1 MASVL
6 SVPDNQSEDKHVESS
21 LVPRLDEG
29 SNPSSSTK
37 CSGHLP
43 DDTRQNKDKPQNI
56 SKFCGF
62 FVPKN
67 DDSGPSSD
75 RKKTATDGYSLPTR
89 YPIFQ
94 NMKW

>member
-37 CSGHLP
+37 TL
-43 DDTRQNKDKPQNI
+43 KINI
-56 SKFCGF
+56 FSVLQQSHSCLFMSVTVRG
-62 FVPKN
+62 N
-67 DDSGPSSD
+67 
-75 RKKTATDGYSLPTR
+75 
-89 YPIFQ
+89 
-94 NMKW
+94 